1 MNERIKALRKALG
14 MTQAE
19 FGEKLGIKK
28 NSVSQIESGINA
40 VTEPNILAICRE
52 FHVNESWLRE
62 GVGEMFV
69 ATSRDE
75 DIASFVATALQGTGD
90 NFQRRLLSVL
100 SRLSA
105 EEWEWIEQKAREVLG
120 ENENAA
126 QD

>member
-1 MNERIKALRKALG
+1 MNERIKEIRKALNL
-14 MTQAE
+14 TQTE
-19 FGEKLGIKK
+19 FGDRIGVKQGSIA
-28 NSVSQIESGINA
+28 SYESGRRDPVDA
-40 VTEPNILAICRE
+40 VLLAICRE

>member
-1 MNERIKALRKALG
+1 MNERIKSLRKALG

-105 EEWEWIEQKAREVLG
+105 EEWEWIEQKAREILG

>member
-1 MNERIKALRKALG
+1 MNERIKELRKALNL
-14 MTQAE
+14 TQAE
-19 FGEKLGIKK
+19 FAEKLGTKQ
-28 NSVSQIESGINA
+28 STVAHYESGRRDPA
-40 VTEPNILAICRE
+40 DVFLLSVCRE

-100 SRLSA
+100 SRLSVD
-105 EEWEWIEQKAREVLG
+105 EWEWIEQKAREVLG

-126 QD
+126 QE